1 MEKNFKF
8 FSISVNKLGNDGFD
22 ALMKISLSI
31 KSLNVTN
38 SFIYIV
44 FNEITVNRFQLINH
58 NNLSQL
64 K

>member
-58 NNLSQL
+58 NNLS
-64 K
+64 